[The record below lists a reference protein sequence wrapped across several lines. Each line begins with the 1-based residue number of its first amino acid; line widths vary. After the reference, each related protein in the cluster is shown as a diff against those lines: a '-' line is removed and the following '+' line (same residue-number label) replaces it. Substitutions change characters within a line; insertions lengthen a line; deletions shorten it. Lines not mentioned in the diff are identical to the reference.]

1 MTRRR
6 ILAGWSI
13 GLLMG
18 VMAAGTAFGAESGW
32 KTEDGVL
39 KFVDNK
45 GNYVTNEWRTRDGKS
60 YFLGSDGEIEKSTW
74 IENTYYVDDKG
85 VMVKNS
91 WVHTDGKDGLKEEGW
106 YFLGKNGKTEEGWKN
121 VGDGRYNF
129 DSDGKMRTGWFY
141 EGEIYTTWA
150 AGTTGP

>member
-45 GNYVTNEWRTRDGKS
+45 GNYVTNEWRTRD
-60 YFLGSDGEIEKSTW
+60 
-74 IENTYYVDDKG
+74 
-85 VMVKNS
+85 
-91 WVHTDGKDGLKEEGW
+91 
-106 YFLGKNGKTEEGWKN
+106 
-121 VGDGRYNF
+121 
-129 DSDGKMRTGWFY
+129 
-141 EGEIYTTWA
+141 
-150 AGTTGP
+150 

>member
-45 GNYVTNEWRTRDGKS
+45 GNYVTNEWRTRDVPSGMPLPHICHSLQK
-60 YFLGSDGEIEKSTW
+60 
-74 IENTYYVDDKG
+74 
-85 VMVKNS
+85 
-91 WVHTDGKDGLKEEGW
+91 
-106 YFLGKNGKTEEGWKN
+106 
-121 VGDGRYNF
+121 
-129 DSDGKMRTGWFY
+129 
-141 EGEIYTTWA
+141 
-150 AGTTGP
+150 

>member
-6 ILAGWSI
+6 ILTGWAI
-13 GLLMG
+13 GLLLG
-18 VMAAGTAFGAESGW
+18 VMAAGTALGAESGW

-39 KFVDNK
+39 KFVDSK

-85 VMVKNS
+85 VMV
-91 WVHTDGKDGLKEEGW
+91 
-106 YFLGKNGKTEEGWKN
+106 
-121 VGDGRYNF
+121 
-129 DSDGKMRTGWFY
+129 
-141 EGEIYTTWA
+141 
-150 AGTTGP
+150 